1 MPVLECVELGKSY
14 GGGFALE
21 GLTRG
26 LEEGRV
32 LGLLGPN
39 GSGKTTLIK
48 LIAGLIRPERG
59 AVRVCGEA
67 PGRGTKALV
76 SYMPERQDLP
86 DGMRLHR
93 LLDYFADFF
102 ADFDRAAAEEHLRR
116 LGLDTRARVRS
127 LSKGERQ
134 KARLAL
140 AMSRAAKLYLLDEPF
155 GGVDPAARDYI
166 LETILAGRA
175 PGAAVLIST
184 HMIAELEPALDDAA
198 FLGGGRL
205 VMAGPAEQLRR
216 ERGMSLDALFR
227 EVFRC

>member
-1 MPVLECVELGKSY
+1 MPVLECVELCKSY

-21 GLTRG
+21 GLTLG

-86 DGMRLHR
+86 DWMRLHR

-116 LGLDTRARVRS
+116 LGLDTRARVRQ

>member
-1 MPVLECVELGKSY
+1 MPQNIAPPGLIFLLATALAQQPTKPLVL
-14 GGGFALE
+14 ALD
-21 GLTRG
+21 
-26 LEEGRV
+26 GRC
-32 LGLLGPN
+32 

-86 DGMRLHR
+86 DWMRLHR

>member
-1 MPVLECVELGKSY
+1 MPVLECVELCKSY

-21 GLTRG
+21 GLTLG

-86 DGMRLHR
+86 DWMRLHR

-227 EVFRC
+227 EVCRC

>member
-21 GLTRG
+21 GLTLG

-86 DGMRLHR
+86 DWMRLHR

-116 LGLDTRARVRS
+116 LGLDTRARVRQ

-140 AMSRAAKLYLLDEPF
+140 AISRAAKLYLLDEPF

>member
-21 GLTRG
+21 GLTLG

-86 DGMRLHR
+86 DWMRLHR

-116 LGLDTRARVRS
+116 LGLDTRARVRQ

-198 FLGGGRL
+198 YLGGGRL

>member
-21 GLTRG
+21 GLTLG

-86 DGMRLHR
+86 DWMRLHR

-116 LGLDTRARVRS
+116 LGLDPRARVRS

-216 ERGMSLDALFR
+216 ERGRSVDALFR

>member
-1 MPVLECVELGKSY
+1 MPVLECVELCKSY

-21 GLTRG
+21 GLTLG

-86 DGMRLHR
+86 DWMRLHR

-140 AMSRAAKLYLLDEPF
+140 AISRAAKLYLLDEPF